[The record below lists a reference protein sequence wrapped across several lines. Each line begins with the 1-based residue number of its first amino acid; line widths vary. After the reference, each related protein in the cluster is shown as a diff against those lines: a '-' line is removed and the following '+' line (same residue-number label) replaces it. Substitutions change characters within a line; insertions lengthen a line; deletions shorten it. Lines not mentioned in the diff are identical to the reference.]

1 MIITIEKKNDPVI
14 QRIKQY
20 DPALYEALR
29 KSDRL
34 DVPLTEVHGFGV
46 SGNVFVQDDAFP
58 PMCMGKDLRLDL
70 IVHSFITVPTGAD
83 FKADIRKRDHGFSIL
98 KDLLVFPAGFDG
110 VIERSEFGIDTFKRD
125 EVLICD
131 MKQVGS
137 TIVGHNMTIFMYFTI
152 L

>member
-1 MIITIEKKNDPVI
+1 MILTIEKKNDPIV
-14 QRIKQY
+14 QRVKQTH
-20 DPALYEALR
+20 PHLYEALR

-46 SGNVFVQDDAFP
+46 SGDVFVQDDAFP

-70 IVHSFITVPTGAD
+70 IVHSFVTVPTGAD
-83 FKADIRKRDHGFSIL
+83 FKADIRKRDHGNSIL
-98 KDLLVFPAGFDG
+98 KAQLVFPAGFSG

-131 MKQVGS
+131 MKQIGS
-137 TIVGHNMTIFMYFTI
+137 TVAGNNMTIFMYFTV